1 MRALADLIMRG
12 RAQACGV
19 AVFGS
24 LLPLISPAAIG
35 LVTLRKDSSE
45 GLIVALW
52 ALLPWLALYL
62 TGGMSPL
69 LTLAPSAALV
79 VIVVAANVLRT
90 TASWQ
95 WTLIGVGLCSAV
107 AVSIVGFVA
116 SADIDQVV
124 AEVAELVAQI
134 SAQAGVSEEL
144 SLVPDRTF
152 VLGLLAWMIALTVV
166 CGLLVARWWQALLF
180 NPGGFRE
187 EFHGFQLEQRVA
199 VILFAIVVAGV
210 ALPREYTPWIELL
223 SLPLLIAGVALVHSS
238 VKVMGWGGH
247 WLGLMY
253 FGLFFIGPTG
263 TVLIGLG
270 LVDSILNLRS
280 RLAAFKNRNS

>member
-1 MRALADLIMRG
+1 MRG
-12 RAQACGV
+12 RTQACGV

-24 LLPLISPAAIG
+24 LLPIISPASIG
-35 LVTLRKDSSE
+35 LVTLRKNSSE

-62 TGGMSPL
+62 TSTMSPL
-69 LTLAPSAALV
+69 LTLAPAAALI
-79 VIVVAANVLRT
+79 VIVVAANILRT
-90 TASWQ
+90 TVSWQ
-95 WTLIGVGLCSAV
+95 WTLIGAGIASAV
-107 AVSIVGFVA
+107 AVSIVGVVA
-116 SADIDQVV
+116 SGDVDQVV
-124 AEVAELVAQI
+124 AEFADLVAQV

-152 VLGLLAWMIALTVV
+152 VLGLLAWMVALTVV
-166 CGLLVARWWQALLF
+166 CGLFVARWWQALLF

-187 EFHGFQLEQRVA
+187 EFHGFRLEQRVA

-210 ALPREYTPWIELL
+210 ALPREYTPWVELM
-223 SLPLLIAGVALVHSS
+223 SLPLLIAGVALIHSS
-238 VKVMGWGGH
+238 VALMNWGVH

-263 TVLIGLG
+263 AVLVGLG

>member
-1 MRALADLIMRG
+1 MRALAELIMRG
-12 RAQACGV
+12 RVQACGV

-24 LLPLISPAAIG
+24 LLPLISPATIG

-62 TGGMSPL
+62 TSSMSPL
-69 LTLAPSAALV
+69 LTLAPSAALI
-79 VIVVAANVLRT
+79 VIVVAANILRT
-90 TASWQ
+90 TVSWQ
-95 WTLIGVGLCSAV
+95 WTLIGAGIASAV
-107 AVSIVGFVA
+107 AVAIVGFAA
-116 SADIDQVV
+116 SADVDQVV
-124 AEVAELVAQI
+124 AEVAELVAQV
-134 SAQAGVSEEL
+134 SAQAGVSEQL

-152 VLGLLAWMIALTVV
+152 VLGLLAWMVALTVV
-166 CGLLVARWWQALLF
+166 CGLFVARWWQALLF

-187 EFHGFQLEQRVA
+187 EFHGFQLQRQIA
-199 VILFAIVVAGV
+199 IILFAIVVAGV
-210 ALPREYTPWIELL
+210 ALPREFTPWVELM
-223 SLPLLIAGVALVHSS
+223 SLPLLIAGVALIHSS
-238 VKVMGWGGH
+238 VALMGWGGH

-263 TVLIGLG
+263 AVLVGLG

>member
-1 MRALADLIMRG
+1 MRALAELIMRG
-12 RAQACGV
+12 RTQACGV

-24 LLPLISPAAIG
+24 LLPIISPASIG
-35 LVTLRKDSSE
+35 LVTLRKNSSE

-62 TGGMSPL
+62 TSTMSPL
-69 LTLAPSAALV
+69 LTLAPAAALI
-79 VIVVAANVLRT
+79 VIVVAANILRT
-90 TASWQ
+90 TVSWQ
-95 WTLIGVGLCSAV
+95 WTLIGAGIASAV
-107 AVSIVGFVA
+107 AVSIVGVVA
-116 SADIDQVV
+116 SGDVDQVV
-124 AEVAELVAQI
+124 AEFADLVAQV

-152 VLGLLAWMIALTVV
+152 VLGLLAWMVALTVV
-166 CGLLVARWWQALLF
+166 CGLFVARWWQALLF

-187 EFHGFQLEQRVA
+187 EFHGFRLEQRVA

-210 ALPREYTPWIELL
+210 ALPREYTPWVELM
-223 SLPLLIAGVALVHSS
+223 SLPLLIAGVALIHSS
-238 VKVMGWGGH
+238 VALMNWGVH

-263 TVLIGLG
+263 AVLVGLG

>member
-1 MRALADLIMRG
+1 LRALAELIMRG

-24 LLPLISPAAIG
+24 LLPIISPASIG
-35 LVTLRKDSSE
+35 LVTLRKNSSE

-62 TGGMSPL
+62 TSTMSPL
-69 LTLAPSAALV
+69 LTLAPAAALI
-79 VIVVAANVLRT
+79 VIVVAANILRT
-90 TASWQ
+90 TVSWQ
-95 WTLIGVGLCSAV
+95 WTLIGAGIASAV
-107 AVSIVGFVA
+107 AVSIVGVVA
-116 SADIDQVV
+116 SGDVDQVV
-124 AEVAELVAQI
+124 AEFADLVAQV

-152 VLGLLAWMIALTVV
+152 VLGLLAWMVALTVV
-166 CGLLVARWWQALLF
+166 CGLFVARWWQALLF

-187 EFHGFQLEQRVA
+187 EFHGFRLEQRVA

-210 ALPREYTPWIELL
+210 ALPREYTPWVELM
-223 SLPLLIAGVALVHSS
+223 SLPLLIAGVALIHSS
-238 VKVMGWGGH
+238 VALMNWGVH

-263 TVLIGLG
+263 AVLVGLG

>member
-124 AEVAELVAQI
+124 AEVAELDHDGRQTVLSVPAVGLGAMTGPAIAGFLFTENTAQPVI
-134 SAQAGVSEEL
+134 IATAAAMSAAALFAGLAARAALEHHLAEEACVRL
-144 SLVPDRTF
+144 
-152 VLGLLAWMIALTVV
+152 
-166 CGLLVARWWQALLF
+166 LLVRATAAS
-180 NPGGFRE
+180 
-187 EFHGFQLEQRVA
+187 V
-199 VILFAIVVAGV
+199 
-210 ALPREYTPWIELL
+210 
-223 SLPLLIAGVALVHSS
+223 LLIS
-238 VKVMGWGGH
+238 
-247 WLGLMY
+247 
-253 FGLFFIGPTG
+253 
-263 TVLIGLG
+263 GLG
-270 LVDSILNLRS
+270 RVE
-280 RLAAFKNRNS
+280 AA

>member
-1 MRALADLIMRG
+1 MRALAELIMRG

-24 LLPLISPAAIG
+24 LLPIISPASIG
-35 LVTLRKDSSE
+35 LVTLRKNSSE

-62 TGGMSPL
+62 TSTMSPL
-69 LTLAPSAALV
+69 LTLAPAAALI
-79 VIVVAANVLRT
+79 VIVVAANILRT
-90 TASWQ
+90 TVSWQ
-95 WTLIGVGLCSAV
+95 WTLIGAGIASAV
-107 AVSIVGFVA
+107 AVSIVGVVA
-116 SADIDQVV
+116 SGDVDQVV
-124 AEVAELVAQI
+124 AEVADLVAQV

-152 VLGLLAWMIALTVV
+152 VLGLLAWMVALTVV
-166 CGLLVARWWQALLF
+166 CGLFVARWWQALLF

-187 EFHGFQLEQRVA
+187 EFHGFRLEQRVA

-210 ALPREYTPWIELL
+210 ALPREYTPWIELM
-223 SLPLLIAGVALVHSS
+223 SLPLLIAGVALIHSS
-238 VKVMGWGGH
+238 VALMNWGVH

-263 TVLIGLG
+263 AVLVGLG

>member
-1 MRALADLIMRG
+1 LRALAELIMRG
-12 RAQACGV
+12 RVQACGV

-24 LLPLISPAAIG
+24 LLPLISPATIG
-35 LVTLRKDSSE
+35 LVTLRRDSSE

-62 TGGMSPL
+62 TSSMSPL

-79 VIVVAANVLRT
+79 VIVVAANILRT
-90 TASWQ
+90 TVSWQ
-95 WTLIGVGLCSAV
+95 WTLIGAGLASAV
-107 AVSIVGFVA
+107 AVAIVGLAA
-116 SADIDQVV
+116 SADVDQVV
-124 AEVAELVAQI
+124 AEVAELVAQV
-134 SAQAGVSEEL
+134 SAQAGVSEQL

-152 VLGLLAWMIALTVV
+152 VLGLLAWMVALTVV
-166 CGLLVARWWQALLF
+166 SSLFVARWWQALLF

-187 EFHGFQLEQRVA
+187 EFHGFRLQRQIA
-199 VILFAIVVAGV
+199 IILFAIVVAGV
-210 ALPREYTPWIELL
+210 ALPREFTPWVELM

-238 VKVMGWGGH
+238 VALMGWGGQ

-263 TVLIGLG
+263 AVLVGLG

>member
-1 MRALADLIMRG
+1 MRALAELIMRG

-24 LLPLISPAAIG
+24 LLPIISPASIG
-35 LVTLRKDSSE
+35 LVTLRKNSSE

-62 TGGMSPL
+62 TSTMSPL
-69 LTLAPSAALV
+69 LTLAPAAALI
-79 VIVVAANVLRT
+79 VIVVAANILRT
-90 TASWQ
+90 TVSWQ
-95 WTLIGVGLCSAV
+95 WTLIGAGIASAV
-107 AVSIVGFVA
+107 AVSIVGVVA
-116 SADIDQVV
+116 SGDVDQVV
-124 AEVAELVAQI
+124 AEVADLVAQV

-152 VLGLLAWMIALTVV
+152 VLGLLAWMVALTVV
-166 CGLLVARWWQALLF
+166 CGLFVARWWQALLF

-187 EFHGFQLEQRVA
+187 EFHGFRLEQRVA
-199 VILFAIVVAGV
+199 VILFAIVVAAV
-210 ALPREYTPWIELL
+210 ALPREYTPWVELM
-223 SLPLLIAGVALVHSS
+223 SLPLLIAGVALIHSS
-238 VKVMGWGGH
+238 VALMNWGVH

-263 TVLIGLG
+263 AVLVGLG

>member
-1 MRALADLIMRG
+1 MRALAELIMRG

-24 LLPLISPAAIG
+24 LLPIISPASIG
-35 LVTLRKDSSE
+35 LVTLRKNSSE

-62 TGGMSPL
+62 TSTMSPL
-69 LTLAPSAALV
+69 LTLAPAAALI
-79 VIVVAANVLRT
+79 VIVVAANILRT
-90 TASWQ
+90 TVSWQ
-95 WTLIGVGLCSAV
+95 WTLIGAGIASAV
-107 AVSIVGFVA
+107 AVSIVGVVA
-116 SADIDQVV
+116 SGDVDQVV
-124 AEVAELVAQI
+124 AEVADLVAQV

-152 VLGLLAWMIALTVV
+152 VLGLLAWMVALTVV
-166 CGLLVARWWQALLF
+166 CGLFVARWWQALLF

-187 EFHGFQLEQRVA
+187 EFHGFRLEQRVA

-210 ALPREYTPWIELL
+210 ALPREYTPWVELM
-223 SLPLLIAGVALVHSS
+223 SLPLLIAGVALIHSS
-238 VKVMGWGGH
+238 VALMNWGVH

-263 TVLIGLG
+263 AVLVGLG

>member
-1 MRALADLIMRG
+1 LRALAELIMRG

-24 LLPLISPAAIG
+24 LLPIISPASIG
-35 LVTLRKDSSE
+35 LVTLRKNSSE

-62 TGGMSPL
+62 TSTMSPL
-69 LTLAPSAALV
+69 LTLAPAAALI
-79 VIVVAANVLRT
+79 VIVVAANILRT
-90 TASWQ
+90 TVSWQ
-95 WTLIGVGLCSAV
+95 WTLIGAGIASAV
-107 AVSIVGFVA
+107 AVSIVGVVA
-116 SADIDQVV
+116 SGDVDQVV
-124 AEVAELVAQI
+124 AEVADLVAQV

-152 VLGLLAWMIALTVV
+152 VLGLLAWMVALTVV
-166 CGLLVARWWQALLF
+166 CGLFVARWWQALLF

-187 EFHGFQLEQRVA
+187 EFHGFRLEQRVA

-210 ALPREYTPWIELL
+210 ALPREYTPWVELM
-223 SLPLLIAGVALVHSS
+223 SLPLLIAGVALIHSS
-238 VKVMGWGGH
+238 VALMNWGVH

-263 TVLIGLG
+263 AVLVGLG

>member
-1 MRALADLIMRG
+1 
-12 RAQACGV
+12 
-19 AVFGS
+19 
-24 LLPLISPAAIG
+24 LISPATIG

-62 TGGMSPL
+62 TGSMSPL

-79 VIVVAANVLRT
+79 VIVVAANFLRT
-90 TASWQ
+90 TVSWQ

-107 AVSIVGFVA
+107 AVSIVGIVA

-187 EFHGFQLEQRVA
+187 EFHGFRLERRVA
-199 VILFAIVVAGV
+199 IILFAIVVAGV
-210 ALPREYTPWIELL
+210 MLPREYTPWIELL

-238 VKVMGWGGH
+238 VKIMGFGGH

-263 TVLIGLG
+263 TVLVGLG

-280 RLAAFKNRNS
+280 RLAAFKNRDS

>member
-1 MRALADLIMRG
+1 MRALAELIMRG
-12 RAQACGV
+12 RALACGV

-24 LLPLISPAAIG
+24 LLPLISPATIG

-62 TGGMSPL
+62 TGSMSPL

-90 TASWQ
+90 TVSWQ

-107 AVSIVGFVA
+107 AVSIVGIVA

-166 CGLLVARWWQALLF
+166 FGLLVARWWQALLF

-187 EFHGFQLEQRVA
+187 EFHGFRLERRVA
-199 VILFAIVVAGV
+199 IILFAIVVAGV
-210 ALPREYTPWIELL
+210 MLPREYTPWIELL

-238 VKVMGWGGH
+238 VKIMDFGGH

-263 TVLIGLG
+263 TVLVGLG

-280 RLAAFKNRNS
+280 RLAAFKNRDS

>member
-1 MRALADLIMRG
+1 MRALAELIMRG
-12 RAQACGV
+12 RVQACAA

-24 LLPLISPAAIG
+24 LLPLISPATIG

-62 TGGMSPL
+62 TSSMSPL

-79 VIVVAANVLRT
+79 VIVVAANILRT
-90 TASWQ
+90 TVSWQ
-95 WTLIGVGLCSAV
+95 WTLIGVGICSAV

-166 CGLLVARWWQALLF
+166 CGLFVARWWQALLF

-187 EFHGFQLEQRVA
+187 EFHGFRLDQRA
-199 VILFAIVVAGV
+199 ALILFAIVVAGV
-210 ALPREYTPWIELL
+210 ALPREYTPWMELL

-238 VKVMGWGGH
+238 VALMNWGGH

-263 TVLIGLG
+263 TVLVGLG

-280 RLAAFKNRNS
+280 RLAAFKNRKP

>member
-1 MRALADLIMRG
+1 LRALAELIMRG

-24 LLPLISPAAIG
+24 LLPIISPASIG
-35 LVTLRKDSSE
+35 LVTLRKNSSE

-62 TGGMSPL
+62 TSTMSPL
-69 LTLAPSAALV
+69 LTLAPAAALI
-79 VIVVAANVLRT
+79 VIVVAANILRT
-90 TASWQ
+90 TVSWQ
-95 WTLIGVGLCSAV
+95 WTLIGAGIVSAV
-107 AVSIVGFVA
+107 AVSIVGVVA
-116 SADIDQVV
+116 SGDVDQVV
-124 AEVAELVAQI
+124 AEVADLVAQV

-152 VLGLLAWMIALTVV
+152 VLGLLAWMVALTVV
-166 CGLLVARWWQALLF
+166 CGLFVARWWQALLF

-187 EFHGFQLEQRVA
+187 EFHGFRLEQRVA

-210 ALPREYTPWIELL
+210 ALPREYTPWVELM
-223 SLPLLIAGVALVHSS
+223 SLPLLIAGVALIHSS
-238 VKVMGWGGH
+238 VALMNWGVH

-263 TVLIGLG
+263 AVLVGLG